1 MTEETVALRVSIVI
15 PTHNMANYL
24 PVALDTALGQDYP
37 NTEIVVVDD
46 GSTDDTAEIIRPYLP
61 HVRYFRQQQQ
71 GVAAARN
78 RALELAQGDYVRFLD
93 ADDALCPDSLA
104 PQVDL
109 LDRYP
114 QVALVYGQAHVV
126 DADGTVQ
133 GLFGPPRARAAAT
146 VTPSTLAFRR
156 LLRGCD
162 ICASTVMVRRAA
174 LQRVGPFQ
182 PAAVPG
188 EDWDVWLRIAAYFD
202 QAYISRPLAYYRIHR
217 NSATAAYTVASVADS
232 HRNTLRALFARPD
245 LPYPHLETLA
255 YACLDRTIARVAA
268 RLRQRGPFVRHLAR
282 ALWSKP
288 PLSLEGETWN
298 TLYEGGKAFLP
309 LPLFRAVRVLKRT
322 VFSRRPSFAGA
333 DISSAGPRS
342 DYEERPLV
350 AEAEAVR
357 GMQEQNNA

>member
-1 MTEETVALRVSIVI
+1 MREDAFVPRVSIVI
-15 PTHNMANYL
+15 PTYNMANYL
-24 PVALDTALGQDYP
+24 PVALDSTLDPSYP
-37 NTEIVVVDD
+37 DIEIVVVDD

-78 RALELAQGDYVRFLD
+78 RALELAQGEYVRFLD
-93 ADDALCPDSLA
+93 ADDALCPDALS

-109 LDRYP
+109 LDRHP

-133 GLFGPPRARAAAT
+133 GLFGPPRAPAAVT
-146 VTPSTLAFRR
+146 VTPSAQAFRR

-162 ICASTVMVRRAA
+162 ICASTVMVRRAV

-182 PAAVPG
+182 QECVPG

-202 QAYISRPLAYYRIHR
+202 QAYISRPLAYYRVHR
-217 NSATAAYTVASVADS
+217 NSATAGYTVFSVADS
-232 HRNTLRALFARPD
+232 HRSTLRALFARPD

-255 YACLDRTIARVAA
+255 YACLDRTVARVAA
-268 RLRQRGPFVRHLAR
+268 RLRQRGPFVRYLAR

-288 PLSLEGETWN
+288 RLFLEGETWN

-309 LPLFRAVRVLKRT
+309 LPLFRAMRVLKRT
-322 VFSRRPSFAGA
+322 VVSRT
-333 DISSAGPRS
+333 
-342 DYEERPLV
+342 PLL
-350 AEAEAVR
+350 R
-357 GMQEQNNA
+357 QGGHI